1 MFPFSDAKL
10 WSRVVIENDCWL
22 YTGYLKDGYG
32 RITRGDKQ
40 LYAHRYVYE
49 RVNGTLSPDKC
60 LDHLCRNRACVNPAH
75 LEAVTW
81 QENILRG
88 TGMAAINRRKQLCSS
103 GHRFDILL
111 RNGYRQCSTCRREVV
126 ERRKERQREVCF
138 AGL

>member
-1 MFPFSDAKL
+1 MFPFSDIKL
-10 WSRVVIENDCWL
+10 WSRIVVEGDCWL

-32 RITRGDKQ
+32 RITRGYKQ

-49 RVNGTLSPDKC
+49 RVNGSLKSDVC
-60 LDHLCRNRACVNPAH
+60 LDHLCRNRACVNPEH

-81 QENILRG
+81 RENVLRG
-88 TGMAAINRRKQLCSS
+88 TGMAAINRRKQLCSA

-111 RNGYRQCSTCRREVV
+111 RNGYRQCTKCRGDVV
-126 ERRKERQREVCF
+126 KRRLERQREACF